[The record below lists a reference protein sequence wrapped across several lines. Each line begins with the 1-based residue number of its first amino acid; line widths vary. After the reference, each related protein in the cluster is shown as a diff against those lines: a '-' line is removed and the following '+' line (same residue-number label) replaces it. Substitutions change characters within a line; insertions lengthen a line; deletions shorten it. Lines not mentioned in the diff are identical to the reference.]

1 MQKIYNTKSIV
12 KRAAACVTAVIMLL
26 CALPIN
32 GFALNNIQPL
42 ALGDSF
48 EVGDIIEFG
57 SYPQSEVDDEKT
69 LAALNDLTLTW
80 QSYNYYSGNGIY
92 GSMSVGN
99 WMKYADVTYN
109 EKQYRAVMFTE
120 YRPNN
125 TQYALSIN
133 QTYQDDNGYM
143 TDTIYWFRYEPIKWR
158 VLDPEAG
165 LVVSE
170 SLIDAQPYNNTIYYA
185 NSEYWKDSEYTVYAN
200 DYEHSTIR
208 EWLNKDFYNTAFTE
222 SQQELIAVTT
232 CENGASA
239 DDSQYSC
246 GNTQDKV
253 FLPSYSDLANT
264 DYGFSS
270 KTDAWT
276 SDPART
282 AFGSDYAKC
291 QGLREL
297 YNNNSWWLLRSPSC
311 YSSGSPCAVNY
322 EGALSDYYYQTYQTF
337 GGIRPALVLNEDF
350 VFCKTHTY
358 DEPEWIWD
366 GYDSVSATFT
376 CLVCGESTTENGNI
390 ANAVTKAVRCTEDGE
405 ITYTAQVTVYENVYT
420 DVKTE
425 VIAAHHIDNG
435 SNTKIYPA
443 NDPTCTENGYTEGVY
458 CYDCQ
463 KWVSGHETIAARHI
477 DDDNNGI
484 CDSCGNVLT
493 KCTHICH
500 NNNLFINFF
509 YKIVR
514 FFWKLFGIN
523 KYCACGYKH
532 Y

>member
-1 MQKIYNTKSIV
+1 MLKIKI
-12 KRAAACVTAVIMLL
+12 RRFIACVMVVIIAL

-42 ALGDSF
+42 ALGGSF
-48 EVGDIIEFG
+48 DVGDIIEFG
-57 SYPQSEVDDEKT
+57 SYPQSEVYDEKI
-69 LAALNDLTLTW
+69 LAELNGLTLTW
-80 QSYNYYSGNGIY
+80 QSYGYYSGSGTY
-92 GSMSVGN
+92 GSMSIGN

-125 TQYALSIN
+125 TQYVSVIN

-143 TDTIYWFRYEPIKWR
+143 PDTIYCFRYEPIKWR

-170 SLIDAQPYNNTIYYA
+170 ALLDAQPYNNTVYYGD
-185 NSEYWKDSEYTVYAN
+185 SEYWKDSEHTIYAN
-200 DYEHSTIR
+200 NYEHSTIR
-208 EWLNKDFYNTAFTE
+208 EWLNDDFYNTAFTE
-222 SQQELIAVTT
+222 EQQELIAVTT

-239 DDSQYSC
+239 SESQYSC
-246 GNTQDKV
+246 GSTQDKV

-276 SDPART
+276 ADPTRT

-291 QGLREL
+291 QGLRQL
-297 YNNNSWWLLRSPSC
+297 YNDNSWWLLRSPSC
-311 YSSGSPCAVNY
+311 YSSASLCAVNY

-358 DEPEWIWD
+358 DEPEWLWD
-366 GYDSVSATFT
+366 GFVSVSATFT
-376 CLVCGESTTENGNI
+376 CLVCGATVTENGSVS
-390 ANAVTKAVRCTEDGE
+390 AEVTKEVSCTEDGE
-405 ITYTAQVTVYENVYT
+405 ITYTAQVTVDENVYK
-420 DVKTE
+420 DIKTE

-435 SNTKIYPA
+435 TNTDYYPA
-443 NDPTCTENGYTEGVY
+443 QNATCTEDGYTAGVY
-458 CYDCQ
+458 CNDCH
-463 KWVSGHETIAARHI
+463 KWLSGHDVIAAHHN
-477 DDDNNGI
+477 DGNNDGVCDI
-484 CDSCGNVLT
+484 CGAVLT

-500 NNNLFINFF
+500 KTNRFIRIF
-509 YKIVR
+509 YTIFR

-523 KYCACGYKH
+523 QYCSCGYKH